1 MKPLLKDASEAD
13 KAQWIPRK
21 LLKPENLHRSPHSQ
35 ETFIAENTNTSIQ
48 TLNHIYICRC
58 SAGTLGR
65 SLHPLGVQ
73 EDAQGKEGEEERKP
87 KKRNCSQSRRRRAQ
101 DQSLAEV

>member
-48 TLNHIYICRC
+48 TLNHIYICVVVVQV
-58 SAGTLGR
+58 
-65 SLHPLGVQ
+65 PLVVVCT
-73 EDAQGKEGEEERKP
+73 P
-87 KKRNCSQSRRRRAQ
+87 
-101 DQSLAEV
+101 

>member
-13 KAQWIPRK
+13 KAQRIPRK

-87 KKRNCSQSRRRRAQ
+87 KKRNCNQS
-101 DQSLAEV
+101 SLAEV